1 MFKSLVV
8 LAIAGT
14 MSVSAAA
21 QAQNQAAAN
30 QSQAKPQMVKKKVC
44 ADEDNAFSRVKTRT
58 CKIVEVP
65 AKSSSGNGRQAPAP
79 AQDPNQGQ

>member
-1 MFKSLVV
+1 MLKSLVV

-21 QAQNQAAAN
+21 QSQDQAASN

-44 ADEDNAFSRVKTRT
+44 QDEDNAFSRVKTRT
-58 CKIVEVP
+58 CKTIMVP
-65 AKSSSGNGRQAPAP
+65 AESASANSQKAP
-79 AQDPNQGQ
+79 AQQPNGGQ

>member
-14 MSVSAAA
+14 MSVPAAA
-21 QAQNQAAAN
+21 QSTQSAPVAN
-30 QSQAKPQMVKKKVC
+30 DTQAKPQMIKKKVC

-58 CKIVEVP
+58 CKTVLVP
-65 AKSSSGNGRQAPAP
+65 AQPTNGRQAPA
-79 AQDPNQGQ
+79 QGQEPNKG